1 MSEITCPS
9 GLKGTIRKMKVHEA
23 RAFANQRKAKGD
35 PTGKLLRACWEETED
50 PGPYEFLDGRVDW
63 DKVLLG
69 DRMYAFMAIRIET
82 HGPEYAFMVNCQER
96 DCRRRI
102 EWELNLDELPIRNL
116 TEENKAIFINGNRFE
131 TTLPEAETRIVFRML
146 LGEDEV
152 QLARL
157 RQRSTEIDLFDLIG
171 FRVVEIEDVS
181 PKDKRKFID
190 DLSVAD
196 ADFMIDEFDR
206 VDCGVNTAIDI
217 ECPVC
222 GAVQEI
228 ELPFGSTFL
237 MPGKGRSAR
246 KARMHSFPM

>member
-1 MSEITCPS
+1 MSEVTCPS

-35 PTGKLLRACWEETED
+35 PTGKLLRACWEETLD
-50 PGPYEFLDGRVDW
+50 PDPYEFLDGRIDW

-69 DRMYAFMAIRIET
+69 DRMYAFMAVRIET

-102 EWELNLDELPIRNL
+102 EWELDLDELPIRHL
-116 TEENKAIFINGNRFE
+116 TEENKAVFINGNRFE
-131 TTLPEAETRIVFRML
+131 TTLPEAGTRVVFRML
-146 LGEDEV
+146 LGEDEM

-171 FRVVEIEDVS
+171 FRLVEIDNIA
-181 PKDKRKFID
+181 PKNKRKFID

-196 ADFMIDEFDR
+196 ADFLIDEFDR

-217 ECPVC
+217 ECPGC

-228 ELPFGSTFL
+228 ELPFGPTFL